1 MDKKLL
7 LKKYEEIVAAC
18 NRCGFC
24 TSYCPTYNATG
35 NEIHSPRGRNQ
46 MVRALIEG
54 KVSDPK
60 QAKES
65 IDTCLLCGECTS
77 VCFSEVP
84 TAELMVQA
92 RNFINQSLGVPP
104 FLAFFLKKVLP
115 HSRRYFWF
123 LKVSFFFKQLGLAA
137 ILRKTNLLPKISPTL
152 AAADELMPVVPRRF
166 LSEHKTIQP
175 FLEKNWARQAQLA
188 SQNKT
193 GAGAAPAP
201 MIQRPKVAMLPLC
214 GSGYLMPEIG
224 LSLAH
229 LLKRLRIDFMIPDTL
244 CCGLPA
250 ASYGVTDRV
259 GSMAEENIRRI
270 ERGHFDAL
278 LVDDSSCG
286 AHIKDYP
293 KYLQSDARWMQRAHD
308 LSLKVKEMSQF
319 LIQRGL
325 KDHLK
330 MTPWEG
336 GPVAFHDPCKAQYG
350 QKITQSPRELL
361 LSIPRLPVVDIPDS
375 DQCCGGGG
383 TYSFVHP
390 EISRDVLAAKIKNI
404 TASGCKIVVTSSA
417 SCLIQLRSGLR
428 TANSKIEAMHLSTF
442 LQRALEK
449 KR

>member
-1 MDKKLL
+1 MDKTAI

-35 NEIHSPRGRNQ
+35 NETHSPRGRNQ

-54 KVSDPK
+54 KVSNPT

-92 RNFINQSLGVPP
+92 RSYLNQTMGVPP
-104 FLAFFLKKVLP
+104 LLSFFLRKILAHPK
-115 HSRRYFWF
+115 RYFWF
-123 LKVSFFFKQLGLAA
+123 LKTSFFFKRIGVPAL
-137 ILRKTNLLPKISPTL
+137 LRKLNLLSKISPTL
-152 AAADELMPVVPRRF
+152 TAADELMPTVPSRF
-166 LSEHKTIQP
+166 LSEEKAAAP
-175 FLEKNWARQAQLA
+175 FLERNWAKQAQLLA
-188 SQNKT
+188 QTKDNN
-193 GAGAAPAP
+193 GAPTVL
-201 MIQRPKVAMLPLC
+201 QRPKVALMPLC
-214 GSGYLMPEIG
+214 GSGYLLPEIG
-224 LSLAH
+224 LSLIQ
-229 LLKRLRIDFMIPDTL
+229 LLRRLRVDFVVPDVL

-250 ASYGVTDRV
+250 ASYGVTEQV
-259 GSMAEENIRRI
+259 SAMAEENIRRI

-286 AHIKDYP
+286 AHLKDYP
-293 KYLQSDARWMQRAHD
+293 KYLQTDARWMQRAHE
-308 LSLKVKEMSQF
+308 LSQKVKDMSQF

-330 MTPWEG
+330 MVPWEG
-336 GPVAFHDPCKAQYG
+336 GLVAFHDPCKAQYG

-361 LSIPRLPVVDIPDS
+361 FSIPRLAVVNIPDS

-390 EISRDVLAAKIKNI
+390 EISKDVLAAKIKNI
-404 TASGCKIVVTSSA
+404 TATKCQIVVTSSA
-417 SCLIQLRSGLR
+417 SCLIQLRAGLR
-428 TANSKIEAMHLSTF
+428 EAKSKIEAMHLSAF
-442 LQRALEK
+442 LLRALEK